1 MNKVF
6 RIVLREGFWFMSAFI
21 VAMIIAFASVFLIN
35 LTLIHMGLLG
45 ILFLMIFIPVLI
57 VVWIHFREKHI
68 G

>member
-1 MNKVF
+1 MNKLF
-6 RIVLREGFWFMSAFI
+6 TIVLREGFWFTSAFI
-21 VAMIIAFASVFLIN
+21 VAMIIAFASVFLIK

-57 VVWIHFREKHI
+57 VVWIHFREEYI